1 MYIIRDSPLR
11 ILILEDVEEDAGL
24 IDRVLKRD
32 KIEFTR
38 VRVDTRQ
45 AFIDAVDEF
54 KPEIILSDHSLPQFN
69 SIEALAICKQRRKS
83 IPFILVTGAVSEEFA
98 VNCLKQGADD
108 YILKSNLS
116 RLPTAIAYALR
127 HHQYENTRARQE
139 EQLVNQNKELVKI
152 NKELDSFVY
161 SISHNLRSPLSSVL
175 GIVNIAKL
183 DPGKSP
189 EVVDQYFE
197 MIEGSVKKLDKTL
210 QEILDYSLNIRTDLE
225 VQEIDL
231 NKIVH
236 ASLSKLS
243 YIKGST
249 EIRKYVNIHQAVP
262 FHSDM
267 HRIAIIFDN
276 LISNSLRYS
285 DNSKEQQVLNISADI
300 NPAYAT
306 VTVRD
311 NGIGIPEQH
320 LSNVFNMF
328 FKATDRSEGA
338 GLGLYI
344 AREMVE
350 KLKGTISIQSVKYEE
365 TVVSFTVPN
374 KLLIA

>member
-24 IDRVLKRD
+24 IDRILKRD

-45 AFIDAVDEF
+45 GFIEAVDEF

>member
-1 MYIIRDSPLR
+1 MR

-24 IDRVLKRD
+24 IDRILKRD

-45 AFIDAVDEF
+45 GFIEAVDEF